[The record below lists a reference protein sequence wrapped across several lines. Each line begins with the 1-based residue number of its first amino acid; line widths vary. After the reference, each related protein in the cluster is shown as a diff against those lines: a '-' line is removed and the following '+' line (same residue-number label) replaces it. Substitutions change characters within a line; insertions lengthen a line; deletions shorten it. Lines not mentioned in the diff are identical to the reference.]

1 MANRTKLTPKKKAEL
16 TDLISRGH
24 KMVHACRLLDIS
36 RTAVHEHKHADPEF
50 AAKLEAAWEEG
61 TQTLEEE
68 ARRRAHDGVV
78 KEKGVYH
85 NGEMVGMQVETEYS
99 DTLLMFL
106 LKSRRPE
113 VYRERSE
120 TKLTGDPSAPIH
132 VIEFRRREVPDGR

>member
-1 MANRTKLTPKKKAEL
+1 
-16 TDLISRGH
+16 
-24 KMVHACRLLDIS
+24 MVHACRLLDIS

-106 LKSRRPE
+106 LKSRRPDI
-113 VYRERSE
+113 YRERTDTRHS
-120 TKLTGDPSAPIH
+120 G
-132 VIEFRRREVPDGR
+132 PDGEPLTFTLSIPGRHERDSDEA